1 MQKSW
6 RFHSLGKK
14 QERKEE
20 EIQAQIDEQKP
31 DEKW

>member
-1 MQKSW
+1 LKIPFTW
-6 RFHSLGKK
+6 KEAE

-31 DEKW
+31 DEK